1 MFGNSLKFLVNEPV
15 LLIYL
20 HLYRYSICHLMNHFQ
35 LFSQFLYYNLCNF
48 FVLLFDRFSEVAEL
62 LDVDWIDNEINICGR
77 INTIDLSPN
86 TQYVANIVF
95 KVIDLIGFTRP
106 HVEFSVGVA
115 SDHHDV
121 TNPCYHTSKI
131 VCLYQNY
138 EGRANNTVVGLQS
151 SIVRSDGWFEIEMG
165 EFFNLG
171 LENEVKMNVFMEMKD
186 GNQNTR
192 LLFEGIEVR
201 PK

>member
-1 MFGNSLKFLVNEPV
+1 
-15 LLIYL
+15 
-20 HLYRYSICHLMNHFQ
+20 MNHFQ

-106 HVEFSVGVA
+106 HVEFSVGVR
-115 SDHHDV
+115 SGHHIV
-121 TNPCYHTSKI
+121 TYPYHTCKT
-131 VCLYQNY
+131 VCLYQNV
-138 EGRANNTVVGLQS
+138 EGGANNTVLGLQS
-151 SIVRSDGWFEIEMG
+151 SIVRSDEWFEIEMG
-165 EFFNLG
+165 EFFNSG
-171 LENEVKMNVFMEMKD
+171 LEKEVKMNIFMEMKD

>member
-86 TQYVANIVF
+86 TQYAAYLVF
-95 KVIDLIGFTRP
+95 KVIDTRR
-106 HVEFSVGVA
+106 HVQFSVGVG
-115 SDHHDV
+115 SGHCNI
-121 TNPCYHTSKI
+121 TNPCYHTAKCF
-131 VCLYQNY
+131 CLYRNV
-138 EGRANNTVVGLQS
+138 EGGANNTVVGLQS
-151 SIVRSDGWFEIEMG
+151 SSVRSNGWFVIEMG
-165 EFFNLG
+165 DFFNSG
-171 LENEVKMNVFMEMKD
+171 LENEVKKNVFMEMKD
-186 GNQNTR
+186 GNLDAR
-192 LLFEGIEVR
+192 LLLEGIEVR